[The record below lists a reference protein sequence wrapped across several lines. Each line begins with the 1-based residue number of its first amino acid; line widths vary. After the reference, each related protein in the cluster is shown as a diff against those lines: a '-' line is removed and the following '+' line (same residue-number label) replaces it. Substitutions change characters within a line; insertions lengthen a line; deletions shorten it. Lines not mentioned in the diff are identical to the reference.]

1 MSLFKQSKQ
10 QGGKDGWKL
19 DQNWPCFVL
28 IIMLIFAQGQ
38 VAHVFVATPNC
49 TQPPIVAHANVL
61 AFHWSA
67 QHAQPRKSPRD
78 VGQAIKDALPA
89 EAAELFEEAIDFGKG
104 PLSFMSLVDTSCMML
119 YVHIDVYIITVYV
132 TYTSSIFNWHPKLT
146 LTSGSRRPR

>member
-49 TQPPIVAHANVL
+49 TQPPIVAANRRTCHRVGFPL
-61 AFHWSA
+61 VSSTCSA
-67 QHAQPRKSPRD
+67 
-78 VGQAIKDALPA
+78 
-89 EAAELFEEAIDFGKG
+89 EEK
-104 PLSFMSLVDTSCMML
+104 P
-119 YVHIDVYIITVYV
+119 
-132 TYTSSIFNWHPKLT
+132 
-146 LTSGSRRPR
+146 